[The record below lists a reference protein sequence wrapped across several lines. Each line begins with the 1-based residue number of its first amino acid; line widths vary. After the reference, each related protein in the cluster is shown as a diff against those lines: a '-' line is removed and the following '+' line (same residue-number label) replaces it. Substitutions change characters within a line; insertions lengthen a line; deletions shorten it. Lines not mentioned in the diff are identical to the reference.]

1 MVNKRCFPVLLCSL
15 TVALSLGL
23 GSAPAAQ
30 ETPKTQDATQ
40 APLPRLGTTKGPFA
54 PEIQPDKL
62 WMARKL
68 APFHALDL
76 PKMVKA
82 SEAESFIEPS
92 EYVLGVTVQGQ
103 SRAYPSRFIGWH
115 HVINDKV
122 TTPSK
127 GDTWFAV
134 TYCSVCNTGI
144 RYNLSMN
151 GKPPIKLDF
160 FGLYNGVVTLCDRE
174 SESVFLHVS
183 GKFINGPLLGKELTP
198 EPLLDTTWG
207 EWKRL
212 HPDTLVM
219 SPDNE
224 YSAHYPVKGNLV
236 QRGNTRFG
244 MPFFQASITRGD
256 KRLAPFDKVLG
267 VTLAKRGADGTETGT
282 VLRRAYP
289 IKALQDAG
297 GVINDS
303 LGDMPAAVFFDPKTI
318 SASAVSRVLDGKT
331 LTFEA
336 RKAQNDTVAF
346 YDKETGT
353 RWSIEGKAEE
363 GMLAGKSLDLL
374 DAHLSQWYGW
384 SAYFPDTTIYG
395 HPEPPQPGNPFDAP
409 TEKGA
414 PGGTDKKQRANQRVM
429 TMPSDEVLNQ
439 HSVWGLFFI
448 LRNASW
454 S

>member
-1 MVNKRCFPVLLCSL
+1 MIQQTLFPRLLCTL
-15 TVALSLGL
+15 TVTLSLAL
-23 GSAPAAQ
+23 GSALAAQ
-30 ETPKTQDATQ
+30 ETPKLPEASK
-40 APLPRLGTTKGPFA
+40 APLPGMGTTKGPFA
-54 PEIQPDKL
+54 PGIQPDML
-62 WMARKL
+62 WDGRKL

-82 SEAESFIEPS
+82 SEADDFIEPS
-92 EYVLGVTVQGQ
+92 EYILGVTVQGQ

-115 HVINDKV
+115 HIVNDKV
-122 TTPSK
+122 TTPNK

-144 RYNLSMN
+144 RYDLALN
-151 GKPPIKLDF
+151 GKPIKLDF
-160 FGLYNGVVTLCDRE
+160 YGLYNGVVTLCDRE

-212 HPDTLVM
+212 HPDTLIM

-224 YSAHYPVKGNLV
+224 YSARYRPKGQPV

-244 MPFFQASITRGD
+244 MPYFQASVTRGD
-256 KRLAPFDKVLG
+256 KRLPPFEKVLG
-267 VTLAKRGADGTETGT
+267 VTLVKRGADGTETGT

-297 GVINDS
+297 GVCNDN
-303 LGDMPAAVFFDPKTI
+303 LGEMPAAVFFDPKTI
-318 SASAVSRVLDGKT
+318 SACAVSRLLDGKT

-336 RKAQNDTVAF
+336 RKAQDDTVAY

-363 GMLAGKSLDLL
+363 GTLAGKSLERL

-384 SAYFPDTTIYG
+384 FAYFPDTTIYG
-395 HPEPPQPGNPFDAP
+395 HTEPPQPGNPFDAP
-409 TEKGA
+409 AEKSA
-414 PGGTDKKQRANQRVM
+414 PGGVEKK
-429 TMPSDEVLNQ
+429 P
-439 HSVWGLFFI
+439 
-448 LRNASW
+448 
-454 S
+454 